1 MSNSY
6 SDIKAEK
13 SARQSRY
20 VAKFHSNGF
29 AASVSRGSNLGRSR
43 KSNAPLSAPSFVV

>member
-13 SARQSRY
+13 NARQSRY
-20 VAKFHSNGF
+20 VSKVHNNAF
-29 AASVSRGSNLGRSR
+29 AASASRRSSLGRIR
-43 KSNAPLSAPSFVV
+43 KSNAPLPAPSFSI